1 MSEKIYGFLAKKN
14 LSQNEIEL
22 YGLNSI
28 ILECIEREKE
38 IEKIREERERF
49 IEELGLKEALA
60 RLEAKIKI

>member
-1 MSEKIYGFLAKKN
+1 MKKSTVFLQKKN

-22 YGLNSI
+22 YGLNGI
-28 ILECIEREKE
+28 ILECIEREKK